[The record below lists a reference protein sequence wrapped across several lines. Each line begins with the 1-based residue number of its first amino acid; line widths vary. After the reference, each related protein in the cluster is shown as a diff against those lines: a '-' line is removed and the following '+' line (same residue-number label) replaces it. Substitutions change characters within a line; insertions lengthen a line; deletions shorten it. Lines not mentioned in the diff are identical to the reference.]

1 MVQKESMVQKERHPA
16 IKTVGQWPIVLA
28 GAMVLATGA
37 VSAYSLSKVWLAS
50 QSAKV
55 AIPKSAPVIIK
66 VTGLGRLEPEGEVI
80 SLSAPS
86 ALEASRVTQLMVKE
100 GDKVRKGQVVAILD
114 SYETRLSTLEQAKE
128 DVKLS
133 QAQLAKVKAGAQAG
147 DIGAQKAAIARLEA
161 QLRGEVAAQQA
172 TIARLQ
178 AQLSNAE
185 VEHQRY
191 QDLYR
196 EGAVSASMNDTKRL
210 PVDTY
215 QKQIEEAK
223 ATLTRTVETL
233 QKQIQEAKSTLS
245 RIMEVR
251 PVDVQVAQAQVDK
264 AIAAVK
270 KAQSDLNL
278 TYVRAPKDCQILK
291 IHSKLGQIVDEKGIA
306 DLGQTDQ
313 MYAVAEIYETDIG
326 KVHKGQRATITSD
339 AFLQKL
345 QGTVDHIGLQVKK
358 QTAFNPNPLADTD
371 QKVVEVKIRLDRP
384 VGGQQLATLTN
395 LQVRVAIHL

>member
-1 MVQKESMVQKERHPA
+1 MVQKESLVQKERHPA
-16 IKTVGQWPIVLA
+16 IKAVGQWPIVLA
-28 GAMVLATGA
+28 GAMVLATGG
-37 VSAYSLSKVWLAS
+37 VSVYSLSKTWLAS
-50 QSAKV
+50 QNAKV
-55 AIPKSAPVIIK
+55 AIPKSAPAIVN
-66 VTGLGRLEPEGEVI
+66 VTGLGRLEPQGEVI
-80 SLSAPS
+80 HLSAPS
-86 ALEASRVTQLMVKE
+86 SLEASRVTQLLVQE

-114 SYETRLSTLEQAKE
+114 SYETRLSSLNQAKE
-128 DVKLS
+128 DVKLA

-178 AQLSNAE
+178 AQLNNAQ

-191 QDLYR
+191 QDLYK

-215 QKQIEEAK
+215 LKQIEEAK
-223 ATLTRTVETL
+223 ATLNRTVETL

-251 PVDVQVAQAQVDK
+251 PVDVQVSQAQVDK
-264 AIAAVK
+264 AIAAVAS
-270 KAQSDLNL
+270 AQAQLNL
-278 TYVRAPKDCQILK
+278 TYVRAPKDGQILK
-291 IHSKLGQIVDEKGIA
+291 IHSRLGEIVDQNGIA

-326 KVHKGQRATITSD
+326 KVRLGQRATITSN
-339 AFLQKL
+339 AFAEKL

-371 QKVVEVKIRLDRP
+371 QKVVEVKVRLDRP
-384 VGGQQLATLTN
+384 VGGKKLTTLTN